1 MNEVT
6 QKLQNCYESVRAR
19 TDFVPKVAIV
29 LGSGLGDYADTM
41 SDIVAE
47 IAYDEIEG
55 FPVSTVP
62 GHEGRYIMGYIE
74 DVPVICMK
82 GRVHYYEGYKM
93 SDVVLPVRLMAKL
106 GAKILFL
113 TNASGGINKAY
124 TAGDLMLIKD
134 QISSF
139 VPNPLIGPN
148 DPDLGVRFPDMSAIY
163 DKELSNIIRKVS
175 VDERIPMQEG
185 VYIQFTGPS
194 YESPAE
200 VRMAGI
206 LGADAVGM
214 STAVEAIAA
223 NHMGMRI
230 CGISCISNVA
240 AGLSAEKLKHE
251 DVQAAA
257 DAAAPLFKKVVTESI
272 IRFGKLLRSSE
283 SEDMTE
289 L

>member
-1 MNEVT
+1 MNEVSK
-6 QKLQNCYESVRAR
+6 KLQSCYESVRAR
-19 TDFVPKVAIV
+19 TDFVPKVAVV
-29 LGSGLGDYADTM
+29 LGSGLGDFADTM
-41 SDIVAE
+41 SNVVCE
-47 IAYDEIEG
+47 IDYSQIDG

-62 GHEGRYIMGYIE
+62 GHAGKYIMGYIG

-82 GRVHYYEGYKM
+82 GRVHYYEGYQM

-113 TNASGGINKAY
+113 TNASGGINKSFG
-124 TAGDLMLIKD
+124 AGDLMLIKD
-134 QISSF
+134 HIASF

-148 DPDLGVRFPDMSAIY
+148 DTDLGVRFPDMSSIY
-163 DKELSNIIRKVS
+163 DKELSDIIRQVS
-175 VDERIPMQEG
+175 IDERIPIQEG

-214 STAVEAIAA
+214 STTVEAIAA

-230 CGISCISNVA
+230 CGISCISNPG
-240 AGLSAEKLKHE
+240 AGLSAEPLKHE

-257 DAAAPLFKKVVTESI
+257 DAAAPLFKKLLTESI
-272 IRFGKLLRSSE
+272 LRFGE
-283 SEDMTE
+283 I
-289 L
+289 

>member
-1 MNEVT
+1 MNEVSK
-6 QKLQNCYESVRAR
+6 KLQSCYESIRKK
-19 TDFVPKVAIV
+19 TDFVPKVAVV
-29 LGSGLGDYADTM
+29 LGSGLGDFADTM
-41 SDIVAE
+41 KDIVCE
-47 IAYDEIEG
+47 IDYSEIDG

-62 GHEGRYIMGYIE
+62 GHAGRYICGYIG

-82 GRVHYYEGYKM
+82 GRVHYYEGYQM
-93 SDVVLPVRLMAKL
+93 SDVVLPIRIMAKL

-113 TNASGGINKAY
+113 TNASGGINK
-124 TAGDLMLIKD
+124 TFSAGDLMLITD
-134 QISSF
+134 HISSF

-148 DPDLGVRFPDMSAIY
+148 DSDLGVRFPDMSSIY
-163 DKELSNIIRKVS
+163 DKELSGIIRQVS
-175 VDERIPMQEG
+175 VDERIPIQEG

-214 STAVEAIAA
+214 STIVEAIAA

-230 CGISCISNVA
+230 CGISCISNPG
-240 AGLSAEKLKHE
+240 AGLSAEPLKHE

-257 DAAAPLFKKVVTESI
+257 DAAAPLFKKLLTESI
-272 IRFGKLLRSSE
+272 IRFGE
-283 SEDMTE
+283 V
-289 L
+289 